1 MFSLLT
7 SLLPARA
14 AIPIAGTLCPKL
26 GQQQITSG
34 YKYTCVRSGK
44 KLVWSNGVKVSTPS
58 PQPSQTP
65 SSLAEYLRVKLL
77 AYKNIREA
85 MSVGNLNNVNLV
97 YHISSFFPSDLKKL
111 YMKQVEEASNLYGT
125 FFTKKETMN
134 IYMYT
139 EKDIDYLKSEVLFS
153 HNIAEFQ
160 TWFDA
165 WKKGQD
171 REHNLG
177 LVAGYF
183 EYPNLGDW
191 VGQAGVL
198 VFSGANTSSLRK
210 YAIQVMPHEY
220 FHVVQDYYLQGQ
232 GVVKFTDEA
241 SKERL
246 SPLTFREGSANT
258 ISFAVASD
266 NATAYL
272 DLYKD
277 FIDSKKVP
285 GAESIFKTLTNTKN
299 IIAALNKIE
308 TKMAFPEAQEDSY
321 SIGSLLYEWVIAEY
335 GFDAYRKLIENQ
347 NIGSTF
353 EENVIASLGITK
365 DELYA
370 KAAPHIL
377 AAFTNS

>member
-7 SLLPARA
+7 NLLPARA